1 MAVIEIEGLAKTYR
15 VYQKGEGLWASIRGL
30 LHRRYREVQAVAGID
45 LTVEEGEFVAFLG
58 PNGAGKTTTLKL
70 LSGVLTPTAGMAHV
84 MGYVPWNRENAY
96 RRRFALVMGQKNQL
110 WWDLPAQESFRLHQ
124 EIYRIEPRKFEQTR
138 DELVDLLERAQL
150 LGQPVRELSL
160 GERMKMELIAALLHS
175 PDVLFL
181 DEPTIG
187 LDVVAQHNIQ
197 TFLRQYQQARKT
209 TILLTSHYMKDV
221 AALCRRV
228 IVIAQGKIMYD
239 GSLSG
244 IIDRFSRHKVIT
256 LQLAEDNMAG
266 DWGRYGEVL
275 DQQAPKVRIRVSR
288 DVVPEVLASILANH
302 HIEDVSVEDPPLEQ
316 VIAELFSQASKEHR
330 TAGRQQVQ
338 RLQPASPMSTVH
350 STLPHS
356 PIATCASIRTWWTI
370 LRISLEERLVY
381 RGDFM
386 LGTLMRFLPFVTQI
400 FLWTAVFN
408 ATSQTTIAGYTRDDI
423 IAYYLLRTSPARFP
437 ACPAWPA
444 AFRAASST
452 ARSKNI

>member
-1 MAVIEIEGLAKTYR
+1 
-15 VYQKGEGLWASIRGL
+15 
-30 LHRRYREVQAVAGID
+30 
-45 LTVEEGEFVAFLG
+45 
-58 PNGAGKTTTLKL
+58 
-70 LSGVLTPTAGMAHV
+70 
-84 MGYVPWNRENAY
+84 MGYVPWKRENAY

-124 EIYRIEPRKFEQTR
+124 EIYRIDPRKFEQTR
-138 DELVDLLERAQL
+138 DDLVELLNVRHL

-228 IVIAQGKIMYD
+228 IVIAFGKIMYD

-275 DQQAPKVRIRVSR
+275 DL
-288 DVVPEVLASILANH
+288 VVPKSAHPRRPRRRARGVGRHFGQPPNRRRKRGRSAAGTSHRRTVL
-302 HIEDVSVEDPPLEQ
+302 P
-316 VIAELFSQASKEHR
+316 R
-330 TAGRQQVQ
+330 R
-338 RLQPASPMSTVH
+338 PA
-350 STLPHS
+350 
-356 PIATCASIRTWWTI
+356 IGGIN
-370 LRISLEERLVY
+370 
-381 RGDFM
+381 D
-386 LGTLMRFLPFVTQI
+386 
-400 FLWTAVFN
+400 
-408 ATSQTTIAGYTRDDI
+408 
-423 IAYYLLRTSPARFP
+423 
-437 ACPAWPA
+437 
-444 AFRAASST
+444 
-452 ARSKNI
+452 